1 MERVDARLMIRTT
14 LVTLA
19 LSTLAFAVFSGCHK
33 KDAAGSSDQKAV
45 EGKAKAPTK
54 LPKVGLS
61 IDVAG
66 DDGEIMVSDGLSVT
80 SNMVNTVPMGGL
92 LVEATDK
99 PQTLDDAKS
108 DAAMFTPKD
117 LKIDT
122 LPDGYALTYNN
133 TGSMGANFFVVVQR
147 TIDGKTIKCSSTGS
161 DNAHAQI
168 ALAACKSL
176 HK

>member
-1 MERVDARLMIRTT
+1 MIRTT
-14 LVTLA
+14 IATLL
-19 LSTLAFAVFSGCHK
+19 LSTLVVAGCGK
-33 KDAAGSSDQKAV
+33 KDGASGSDPKAV
-45 EGKAKAPTK
+45 EGKVKAPTK

-61 IDVAG
+61 VDVAG
-66 DDGEIMVSDGLSVT
+66 DDGEIMVSDGLTPT

-92 LVEATDK
+92 LVEASDK
-99 PQTLDDAKS
+99 PQALEDAKS

-117 LKIDT
+117 LKTET
-122 LPDGYALTYNN
+122 LSDGYALTYNN
-133 TGSMGANFFVVVQR
+133 KGSMGANFFVVVQR

-161 DNAHAQI
+161 DAAHAHV

>member
-1 MERVDARLMIRTT
+1 MIRTMVVT
-14 LVTLA
+14 LV
-19 LSTLAFAVFSGCHK
+19 LSTLAFTAGCSK
-33 KDAAGSSDQKAV
+33 KDAAGSGDQKAV
-45 EGKAKAPTK
+45 EGKAKGPTK

-66 DDGEIMVSDGLSVT
+66 DDGEIMVSDGLSAT

-92 LVEATDK
+92 LVEASDK

-117 LKIDT
+117 LKVET

-133 TGSMGANFFVVVQR
+133 TGSMGANFFVTVQR
-147 TIDGKTIKCSSTGS
+147 TIDGKTIKCSSTGA
-161 DNAHAQI
+161 DNAHAQV